1 MLSRAKSLST
11 YADLYISTLYM
22 YFVEISQFKF
32 SIADAPLSVIN
43 FILFLKPFIL
53 FLKPFICLER
63 RGGGLDGREG
73 FAAEAGQVGA
83 HQSLVFPHVVQHAL
97 FKYNALVNYFSLNT
111 YSKKVSIIIL
121 KAIPLPKITS
131 GSKIF
136 CIMPMCP
143 LTPIFSKVRI
153 LYSKY

>member
-1 MLSRAKSLST
+1 M
-11 YADLYISTLYM
+11 
-22 YFVEISQFKF
+22 EISQFKF
-32 SIADAPLSVIN
+32 SIADAPLSVLN
-43 FILFLKPFIL
+43 FILFLKA
-53 FLKPFICLER
+53 FICLKR

-83 HQSLVFPHVVQHAL
+83 HQTLVFPHVVQHAL